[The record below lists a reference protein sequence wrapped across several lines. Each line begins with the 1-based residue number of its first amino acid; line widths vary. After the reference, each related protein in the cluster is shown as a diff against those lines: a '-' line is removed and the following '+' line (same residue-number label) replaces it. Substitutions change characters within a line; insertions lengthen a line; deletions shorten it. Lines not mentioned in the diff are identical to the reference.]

1 MQADRYVQGAVVGG
15 SLIQSMRMP
24 QHPLFRWVLPAVL
37 GLLAGFLA
45 LAWAVPNESAAPV
58 WLVAL
63 FSPGLKIAELVMPS
77 THESLAWTF
86 GWFLRIAIGGNA
98 IFYFAI
104 FAVLAYLVDRRRF
117 RSS

>member
-1 MQADRYVQGAVVGG
+1 
-15 SLIQSMRMP
+15 MP
-24 QHPLFRWVLPAVL
+24 QHKLLRWVLPAIV
-37 GLLAGFLA
+37 GLLVGFLA
-45 LAWAVPNESAAPV
+45 LAWAVPNESAVPV
-58 WLVAL
+58 WLVSL

-104 FAVLAYLVDRRRF
+104 FAFLAYLIDRRL
-117 RSS
+117 RSG